1 MSSIS
6 NTSEELLSIFEPIIN
21 ELSEEIRNVSSTQI
35 ALNRQLDSLLIE
47 LNEIKSNPDLTLVL
61 ENKTKKLI
69 SLKRRLTLIQNIIQ
83 NANDRNRK
91 LIINYNIIDN

>member
-1 MSSIS
+1 MSSIGS
-6 NTSEELLSIFEPIIN
+6 TSEELLSIFEPIIN
-21 ELSEEIRNVSSTQI
+21 ELSEEIQTVSSTQI
-35 ALNRQLDSLLIE
+35 ALNRQLDSLLIQ

-91 LIINYNIIDN
+91 LITNYSIVDK

>member
-91 LIINYNIIDN
+91 LIINYNIVDK

>member
-1 MSSIS
+1 MSSIG
-6 NTSEELLSIFEPIIN
+6 NTSEELLSIFEPIIK
-21 ELSEEIRNVSSTQI
+21 ELSESILNVNSTQI

-47 LNEIKSNPDLTLVL
+47 LNDIKSNPDLTLVL

-91 LIINYNIIDN
+91 LIINHNIVDK

>member
-1 MSSIS
+1 MSSIG
-6 NTSEELLSIFEPIIN
+6 NTSEELLSIFEPIIK
-21 ELSEEIRNVSSTQI
+21 ELSESILNVNSTQI

-47 LNEIKSNPDLTLVL
+47 LNDIKSNPDLTLVL

-91 LIINYNIIDN
+91 LIINYNIVDK

>member
-1 MSSIS
+1 MSSIG
-6 NTSEELLSIFEPIIN
+6 NTSEELLSIFEPIIK
-21 ELSEEIRNVSSTQI
+21 ELSESILSVNSTQI

-47 LNEIKSNPDLTLVL
+47 LNDIKSNPDLTLVL

-91 LIINYNIIDN
+91 LIINYNIVDK

>member
-91 LIINYNIIDN
+91 LIINYNIIDK